1 MNLEQPTIEQARA
14 RGLIA
19 GLDSFQQSH
28 LNRLIAEY
36 EEHFGQENLAD
47 LEALADKG
55 DAKAGKKF
63 MAIVDKLK
71 EIVDFLATKE
81 IGLGKVV
88 KGKLQGNDEAVT
100 CIDPMLKDYYGEVF
114 TLPALSSNGKVLVS
128 RFNGQVFELPEESV
142 ARLYNDKDEKMG
154 IKTKIIT
161 SNNWSHDVIDLQKF
175 MGVNVGD
182 ELQLTEEGKNNPNLL
197 EVHNANKLKVI
208 AFVLIDE
215 NHEDDEDD
223 FDVYVALEFI
233 VEDKSGAEPKMVEKV
248 HLCKVLKVQKN
259 FKKIN

>member
-1 MNLEQPTIEQARA
+1 MNLEAPNIEQVRA

-154 IKTKIIT
+154 IKTKITMEEGWPLFI
-161 SNNWSHDVIDLQKF
+161 IDLQQYL
-175 MGVNVGD
+175 GVNVDD
-182 ELQLTEEGKNNPNLL
+182 ELQLTDEGKNNPNLL

-208 AFVLIDE
+208 AFVHVL
-215 NHEDDEDD
+215 DDKDG
-223 FDVYVALEFI
+223 VSVALEFM
-233 VEDKSGAEPKMVEKV
+233 VEDNSGSEPKMVKKV
-248 HLCKVLKVQKN
+248 FTSDALEVWKN

>member
-1 MNLEQPTIEQARA
+1 MNLEAPNIEQVRA

-71 EIVDFLATKE
+71 DIVDFLATKE